1 MTIDNAESKE
11 SIALGHYQ
19 KMRRLLLFIGILI
32 VGGAMMSIASAWQ
45 NPAVSERVELTGI
58 ALIWFGIIG
67 RLWSI
72 LYIGGHKSNMVIVDG
87 PYSVM
92 RNPLY
97 FFSTLA
103 AIGVGFQTGTL
114 TAGLLFGLL
123 CYLAFSIVI
132 RREEKHLGGIFG
144 EPYAAYC
151 ASVPRFFPNPALFK
165 DPETLNISTKRLYAT
180 LFDGLV
186 FFVAM
191 PLFELAE
198 YLQTS
203 GVIPVLLRLY

>member
-1 MTIDNAESKE
+1 MTIDKVETEESV
-11 SIALGHYQ
+11 ALGHYQ
-19 KMRRLLLFIGILI
+19 KMRRLFLFVGILI
-32 VGGAMMSIASAWQ
+32 VGGAMMTIASAWQ
-45 NPAVSERVELTGI
+45 NPAIPERIELAGI

-72 LYIGGHKSNMVIVDG
+72 LYIGGHKSSMVIVDG

-132 RREEKHLGGIFG
+132 RREEKHLRGIFG

-151 ASVPRFFPNPALFK
+151 TSVPRFFPNPSLFK
-165 DPETLNISTKRLYAT
+165 DPETLNISTRRLYST
-180 LFDGLV
+180 LLDGLV

-191 PLFELAE
+191 PLFELAD
-198 YLQTS
+198 YLQNS
-203 GVIPVLLRLY
+203 GVIPVLFRLY